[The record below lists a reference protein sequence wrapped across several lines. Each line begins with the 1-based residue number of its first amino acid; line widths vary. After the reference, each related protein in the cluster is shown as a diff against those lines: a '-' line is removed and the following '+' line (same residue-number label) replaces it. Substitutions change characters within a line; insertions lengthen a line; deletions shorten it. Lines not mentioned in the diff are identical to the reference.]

1 MVLTGKRTEPKRT
14 AMPDIPDYQSLMLPL
29 LRLSANGSISLQSA
43 VQRLGEQFG
52 LTAEQMVQKLPSG
65 QAIIYNRTGWA
76 KTELVKAGLVEQPRR
91 GSFNITNRGRA
102 LLDENPERID
112 RRFLM
117 RFPEFK
123 AYIEASQQRAL
134 TRDDDAGETS
144 DSDATPLEAAA
155 QTPSERID
163 VAIAEIETE
172 LRDELLNR
180 IFAIEDQT
188 RRAAFFEDLVVELL
202 TAMGY
207 GKGLEGAGRRIGG
220 TGDGGVDG
228 VIHLDAL
235 GIDRV
240 YIQAKCYDPSS
251 SVPEREVRDFS
262 GSLDTKKTT
271 RGVFITT
278 AKFSGPCRTYVENIQ
293 KPIILIDGRELAR
306 LMLRY
311 NVGVREDRT
320 VVIKRIDEDF
330 FET

>member
-1 MVLTGKRTEPKRT
+1 
-14 AMPDIPDYQSLMLPL
+14 MPDIPDYQSLMLPL
-29 LRLSANGSISLQSA
+29 LKLSETGPISIRTA
-43 VQRLGEQFG
+43 VQKLGDQFG
-52 LTAEQMVQKLPSG
+52 LTSEQMVQKLPSG

-76 KTELVKAGLVEQPRR
+76 KTELVKAGLVEHPMR
-91 GSFNITNRGRA
+91 GSFNITDRGRA
-102 LLDENPERID
+102 LLAERPD
-112 RRFLM
+112 RISRSFLM
-117 RFPEFK
+117 RYPEFK
-123 AYIEASQQRAL
+123 AYVEASQHRAL
-134 TRDDDAGETS
+134 TRDADADEAA
-144 DSDATPLEAAA
+144 DHDAAPLEAAA

-163 VAIAEIETE
+163 VAIAEIEAE
-172 LRDELLNR
+172 LRDELLDR
-180 IFAIEDQT
+180 IFAIDDQT

>member
-1 MVLTGKRTEPKRT
+1 
-14 AMPDIPDYQSLMLPL
+14 MPDIPDYQSLMLPL
-29 LRLSANGSISLQSA
+29 LQHSANGLISLQSA
-43 VQRLGEQFG
+43 VQKLGEQFG

-76 KTELVKAGLVEQPRR
+76 KTELVKAGLIVQPKR
-91 GSFNITNRGRA
+91 GAFHITHLGRA
-102 LLDENPERID
+102 LLDEKPERID
-112 RRFLM
+112 RKFLM

-123 AYIEASQQRAL
+123 SYIEASQHRAL
-134 TRDDDAGETS
+134 TRDADVDESSEGTAM
-144 DSDATPLEAAA
+144 PLETAA

-163 VAIAEIETE
+163 VAIAEIEAE
-172 LRDELLNR
+172 LRDELLDR
-180 IFAIEDQT
+180 IFAIDDQT
-188 RRAAFFEDLVVELL
+188 RRAAFFEDLVVNLL

-240 YIQAKCYDPSS
+240 YIQAKCYDPDS

-278 AKFSGPCRTYVENIQ
+278 AKFSGPCKTYVANIQ

-311 NVGVREDRT
+311 NVGVREDRP

-330 FET
+330 FEA

>member
-1 MVLTGKRTEPKRT
+1 MAE
-14 AMPDIPDYQSLMLPL
+14 IPDYQSLMLPL
-29 LRLSANGSISLQSA
+29 LSLSADGPISLRTA
-43 VQRLGEQFG
+43 VQKLGEKFG
-52 LTAEQMVQKLPSG
+52 LTSEQMVQKLPSG

-76 KTELVKAGLVEQPRR
+76 KTELVKACLVEHPVR
-91 GSFNITNRGRA
+91 GSFNITERGQA
-102 LLDENPERID
+102 LLREKPERLT
-112 RRFLM
+112 RQFLM
-117 RFPEFK
+117 RYPEFK
-123 AYIEASQQRAL
+123 AYVEASQQRAL
-134 TRDDDAGETS
+134 TRDADS
-144 DSDATPLEAAA
+144 SDAATGDTTPLETAA

-163 VAIAEIETE
+163 IAIAEIEA
-172 LRDELLNR
+172 ELLDDLLER
-180 IFAIEDQT
+180 IFAIENQT

-278 AKFSGPCRTYVENIQ
+278 AKFSGPCKTYVESIQ
-293 KPIILIDGRELAR
+293 KPIILIDGRELAK

-311 NVGVREDRT
+311 NVGVREDRS
-320 VVIKRIDEDF
+320 VIIKRIDEDF
-330 FET
+330 FEA